1 MADKFEVQ
9 LRECLLTWNN
19 MLIKYWCSWKFWGKK
34 HPLWETK
41 QYRNIEIQLVQMYF
55 AD

>member
-19 MLIKYWCSWKFWGKK
+19 MLIKYWCSWKFWGKNIHFGK
-34 HPLWETK
+34 ES
-41 QYRNIEIQLVQMYF
+41 NIEILKSN
-55 AD
+55 